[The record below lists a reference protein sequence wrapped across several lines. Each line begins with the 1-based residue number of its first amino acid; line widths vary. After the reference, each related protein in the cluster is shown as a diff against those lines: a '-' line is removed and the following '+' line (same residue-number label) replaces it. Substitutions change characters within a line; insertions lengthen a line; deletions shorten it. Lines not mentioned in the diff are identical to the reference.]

1 MSLRSTPGTGTCVA
15 ICLPAPEDAQGG
27 PVIEK
32 SSHQARRTELRDVGV
47 LVVEDDRDVLR
58 VMAACL
64 TDAGSRVRTT
74 QTVFQEALT
83 ILRDS
88 DDIQCLLSDV
98 TLGGDR
104 SGIQLASM
112 ARDMRPDLSIILATG
127 HAALPLVEHEA
138 VASDFQLLRKPVLPE
153 ELLARISETIAAGV
167 SRHPA

>member
-1 MSLRSTPGTGTCVA
+1 M
-15 ICLPAPEDAQGG
+15 
-27 PVIEK
+27 
-32 SSHQARRTELRDVGV
+32 V

-64 TDAGSRVRTT
+64 TDAGCRVRTT
-74 QTVFQEALT
+74 QTVQEALT